1 MGTYVT
7 PWNTD
12 PWQKV
17 GQDMTPVEF
26 AHYKVNVQELARQS
40 GMSMQQVLQFIE
52 EMNDVAHTS
61 AELDRKIGQVRQEI
75 ELSNL
80 KARLDRFDDE
90 LKATK
95 RANRTIELS
104 NGNRPDMSDPQHFPS
119 SAGGQPFTG
128 HGGTGTGGYVSPEEP
143 QWQAERRAQQNQDA
157 AQGRIVGKPWES
169 VHDYRPGGVQRFDNM
184 SSPNHPMGPEHTPA
198 HEFDNHRFSDGNS
211 PAEAFVEQHGWKL
224 HAGNGA
230 SK

>member
-1 MGTYVT
+1 MRFIT
-7 PWNTD
+7 PAHHSTWEPVN
-12 PWQKV
+12 
-17 GQDMTPVEF
+17 PVEA
-26 AHYKVNVQELARQS
+26 AHYRANIQEYARQTGQS
-40 GMSMQQVLQFIE
+40 VEQVLQFAD
-52 EMNDVAHTS
+52 EMNDAAHTS
-61 AELDRKIGQVRQEI
+61 AELDNKIARERRELANARDRL

-80 KARLDRFDDE
+80 KARLDSTDRDIAE
-90 LKATK
+90 TSRSIK
-95 RANRTIELS
+95 LS
-104 NGNRPDMSDPQHFPS
+104 NGNRPDMSDPQYFPS

-143 QWQAERRAQQNQDA
+143 RWQAERRAQQNQDA

-169 VHDYRPGGVQRFDNM
+169 VHDYRPGGVQRFDDVG
-184 SSPNHPMGPEHTPA
+184 SANHPLAPEHTPA
-198 HEFDNHRFSDGNS
+198 HEFDNHTYSDGTS